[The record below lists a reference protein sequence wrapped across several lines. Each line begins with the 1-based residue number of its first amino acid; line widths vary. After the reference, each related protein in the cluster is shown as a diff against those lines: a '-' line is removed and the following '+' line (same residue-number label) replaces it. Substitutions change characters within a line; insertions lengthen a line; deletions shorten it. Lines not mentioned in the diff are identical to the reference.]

1 MLLHAKVELGIR
13 HSTGIQTPGV
23 ALFKE
28 SPALFGSAGLG
39 PGAQGAVRK
48 APPSATS
55 SHSRAPSASGDLRK
69 LWHQVTQ
76 VGPGQG
82 LEGSEQ
88 ALVSLRK
95 LPHPHLSNPN
105 EVY

>member
-1 MLLHAKVELGIR
+1 MLHAKAELWVWR
-13 HSTGIQTPGV
+13 TPGFQPLDV
-23 ALFKE
+23 APFTSSL
-28 SPALFGSAGLG
+28 ALFGVAGLS
-39 PGAQGAVRK
+39 PGGQGVVRK

-88 ALVSLRK
+88 ALVSVQRIA
-95 LPHPHLSNPN
+95 LSPF
-105 EVY
+105 VKP